1 MVRAFQVH
9 PKDNVATL
17 LDDAPAGPVE
27 ITGSET
33 PLVVTAPRPVA
44 MANKIALRPIA
55 EGDAVVKY
63 GVQIGIATRAIQP
76 GEWVHLHNCR
86 SALDERSSTL
96 DVESGAA
103 TDMPYE

>member
-1 MVRAFQVH
+1 M
-9 PKDNVATL
+9 DNVATL

-27 ITGSET
+27 IAGSET
-33 PLVVTAPRPVA
+33 QLVVNVPRPVA
-44 MANKIALRPIA
+44 MAHKIALHPIA
-55 EGDAVVKY
+55 EGDPVVKY